1 MPDEVDASQS
11 GGLALMAVLFG
22 VAIVIFLL
30 GIAVVWMLST
40 GM

>member
-11 GGLALMAVLFG
+11 AGLGLMAVLFG

-30 GIAVVWMLST
+30 GIAVIWMLST

>member
-11 GGLALMAVLFG
+11 AGLGLMVVLFG
-22 VAIVIFLL
+22 VAIFIFLL
-30 GIAVVWMLST
+30 GIAVIWMLST

>member
-1 MPDEVDASQS
+1 MPDEEAGSQS
-11 GGLALMAVLFG
+11 AGLGLMALLFG

-30 GIAVVWMLST
+30 GIAVIWVLST